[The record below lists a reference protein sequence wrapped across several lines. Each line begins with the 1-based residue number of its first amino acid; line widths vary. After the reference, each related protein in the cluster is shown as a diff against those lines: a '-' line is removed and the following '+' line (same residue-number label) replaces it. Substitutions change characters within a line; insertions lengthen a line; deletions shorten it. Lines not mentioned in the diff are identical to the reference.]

1 MASSNKTDARKK
13 TDTKKTQVEEETPV
27 ETQDPAKQDESK
39 IEPEE
44 AAPTD
49 ATAEA
54 AEDSVDEKPDAPTQ
68 VGDDADART
77 DAEAA
82 APPPVV
88 VQRKGGFF
96 PLLLG
101 GVVAAG
107 AGFGV
112 SQYLSNEW
120 PFGPG
125 QGDETAALQAAIDEQ
140 ATQIE
145 TLTLAVEAA
154 SDSSSVDAGFA
165 DVQQTLETLRS
176 ETTERVEALGTRLQ
190 AFEER
195 LNEVEKRPISEGAA
209 GSAALAAY
217 ERELEAMRAALE
229 QQRAQIEDISESA
242 TAQIANAEGTAN
254 AATAR
259 AAMSR
264 VHSALTTGGPFAD
277 ALEDVRA
284 AVDVEIPE
292 VLSANAE
299 SGVPTLSDLQRSFPD
314 AARAAIEAE
323 AEAGVLDG
331 STSRIGAFLQSQLG
345 TRSLSPRD
353 GADADAVLSR
363 AEAALRD
370 GQLETALAEVETLK
384 DVSKAEMAGWLEAAK
399 TRDAALIAAA
409 ELTDAISG
417 N

>member
-1 MASSNKTDARKK
+1 MASSKKSDAKKK
-13 TDTKKTQVEEETPV
+13 TDTKPTEVENETSVETPEDAKAEPEKVEE
-27 ETQDPAKQDESK
+27 
-39 IEPEE
+39 
-44 AAPTD
+44 
-49 ATAEA
+49 AEA
-54 AEDSVDEKPDAPTQ
+54 ATEPTEEVTEDSSPV
-68 VGDDADART
+68 DADTQTT
-77 DAEAA
+77 DDTTAD

-88 VQRKGGFF
+88 VERKGGFF

-112 SQYLSNEW
+112 SQYLSDEW
-120 PFGPG
+120 PFGAG
-125 QGDETAALQAAIDEQ
+125 QGDETATLQAAVDEQ
-140 ATQIE
+140 AEQIDA
-145 TLTLAVEAA
+145 LTLAIEAA

-176 ETTERVEALGTRLQ
+176 ETTEKVDTLSAQLQ
-190 AFEER
+190 GFEDR

-229 QQRAQIEDISESA
+229 EQRAQIEGISESA
-242 TAQIANAEGTAN
+242 TAQIASAEGTAN

-264 VHSALTTGGPFAD
+264 VHSALTTGGSFAD

-284 AVDVEIPE
+284 SVNVDIPE
-292 VLSANAE
+292 VLATNAD
-299 SGVPTLSDLQRSFPD
+299 SGVPTLADLQRSFPD

-323 AEAGVLDG
+323 AEAGVRDG

-345 TRSLSPRD
+345 ARSLSPRD

-370 GQLETALAEVETLK
+370 GQLETALAEVETLQE
-384 DVSKAEMAGWLEAAK
+384 VSRAEMADWIDAAK

-409 ELTDAISG
+409 ELTDALSS

>member
-1 MASSNKTDARKK
+1 MASSKKSDAKKK
-13 TDTKKTQVEEETPV
+13 TDTKPTEVEKETSVETPDDAKAEPEKVEETE
-27 ETQDPAKQDESK
+27 
-39 IEPEE
+39 
-44 AAPTD
+44 
-49 ATAEA
+49 ATAEPTEEV
-54 AEDSVDEKPDAPTQ
+54 AEDSNPV
-68 VGDDADART
+68 DADTQTTA
-77 DAEAA
+77 D

-88 VQRKGGFF
+88 VERKGGFF

-112 SQYLSNEW
+112 SQYLSDEW
-120 PFGPG
+120 PFGAG
-125 QGDETAALQAAIDEQ
+125 QGDETATLQAAVDEQ
-140 ATQIE
+140 AEQIDA
-145 TLTLAVEAA
+145 LTLAVEAA

-176 ETTERVEALGTRLQ
+176 ETTEKVETLSTRLQ
-190 AFEER
+190 GFEER

-229 QQRAQIEDISESA
+229 EQRAQIEGISESA
-242 TAQIANAEGTAN
+242 TAQIASAEGTAN

-264 VHSALTTGGPFAD
+264 VHSALTTGGSFAD

-284 AVDVEIPE
+284 SVNVDIPE
-292 VLSANAE
+292 VLAANAD
-299 SGVPTLSDLQRSFPD
+299 SGVPTLADLQRSFPD

-345 TRSLSPRD
+345 ARSLSPRE

-370 GQLETALAEVETLK
+370 GQLETALAEVETLQE
-384 DVSKAEMAGWLEAAK
+384 VSRAEMADWIDAAK

-409 ELTDAISG
+409 ELTDTLSS